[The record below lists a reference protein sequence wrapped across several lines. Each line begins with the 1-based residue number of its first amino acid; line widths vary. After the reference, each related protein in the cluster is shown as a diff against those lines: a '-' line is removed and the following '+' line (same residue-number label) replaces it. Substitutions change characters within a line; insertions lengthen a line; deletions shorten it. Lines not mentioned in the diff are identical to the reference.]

1 MRKSLARLA
10 LAAAALSPLPACFTF
25 THTVGRGPQN
35 VTPVV
40 ATETEWFA
48 LWGLVPL
55 DPVDSATLA
64 GPTRDYRVTTKFTV
78 VDVLISAFSSF
89 VTLYRQTVVVEK

>member
-1 MRKSLARLA
+1 MSKSLARMALA
-10 LAAAALSPLPACFTF
+10 LVASVPLAACFTF

-40 ATETEWFA
+40 AEQTEWFA

-55 DPVDSATLA
+55 DAVDSAQLA
-64 GPTRDYRVTTKFTV
+64 GPARDYRVTTKFTV
-78 VDVLISAFSSF
+78 IDVLISAFSSF
-89 VTLYRQTVVVEK
+89 VTLYRQTVIVEK